1 MSAVFSPLGYS
12 LGESRRDYVKDRYF
26 DDARAS
32 LNRAG
37 VALRRRMRSG
47 RMLATLKTRGH
58 VDGARHEREE
68 LELELPERGWPEPIA
83 ERISMYTD
91 ISAVRPYTVLDSE
104 RTVFP
109 VLDAAGAQVAELSFD
124 LVTASFQHGSLKV
137 EFLEVELEAVE
148 GSGLEVLESLADA
161 LGTVMTLA
169 PSPFTKLERAQALLL
184 GAGS

>member
-1 MSAVFSPLGYS
+1 MTAVFAPLGCT
-12 LGESRRDYVKDRYF
+12 LAASRRDYVKDRYF

-47 RMLATLKTRGH
+47 QMLATLKTRGH
-58 VDGARHEREE
+58 VAGAVHEREE
-68 LELELPERGWPEPIA
+68 LELPLPERGWPEPIA

-104 RTVFP
+104 RTIFP
-109 VLDAAGAQVAELSFD
+109 VLDAAGAEVAELSFD

-137 EFLEVELEAVE
+137 EFLEVELEAAAGTGVE
-148 GSGLEVLESLADA
+148 RLEQLAEA
-161 LGTVMTLA
+161 LGTIMKLA